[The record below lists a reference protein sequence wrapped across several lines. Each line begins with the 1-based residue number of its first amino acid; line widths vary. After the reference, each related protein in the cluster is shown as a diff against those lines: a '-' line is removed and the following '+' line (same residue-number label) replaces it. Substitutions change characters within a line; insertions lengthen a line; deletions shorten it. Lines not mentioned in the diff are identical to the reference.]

1 MEMDYK
7 SLEVMVS
14 ASYHHDPQ
22 MIKYLQDPESD
33 MHRDT
38 ACDMY
43 IRKHDELTKDERSS
57 IKSGYVF
64 SSFYG
69 ASYKSCALTM
79 WNNMPKY
86 TKEHL
91 ANDCGI
97 KTYDQWEAHVK
108 KGDDIFWNQRFKV
121 YNAWREKEWE
131 RYQKYGYV
139 QSYTGFRCG
148 GPMGYT
154 KATNCCIQGSAFHIL
169 LKALQYDLRD
179 IKEQGLKSVIIGQ
192 VHDAIIA
199 LAHEGEEDALARI
212 IYNNGV
218 TRVSKEFDWICVPL
232 VIEAEASEVGGSWAK
247 MTDVGALCS
256 EGIADREWRKRYEA
270 H

>member
-1 MEMDYK
+1 
-7 SLEVMVS
+7 MVS

-22 MIKYLQDPESD
+22 MIHYLQNPSSD

-43 IRKHDELTKDERSS
+43 IRKPEELTKEERSS

-69 ASYKSCALTM
+69 ASYKSCALNM

-91 ANDCGI
+91 AKDCKI
-97 KTYDQWEAHVK
+97 TNYAKWEAHVK

-121 YNAWREKEWE
+121 YNAWRGTEWE
-131 RYQKYGYV
+131 RYQKFGYV
-139 QSYTGFRCG
+139 QSYTGFRCW

-154 KATNCCIQGSAFHIL
+154 EATNRCIQGSAFHIL
-169 LKALQYDLRD
+169 LKALTYDLQD
-179 IKEQGLKSVIIGQ
+179 IKKAGLQSVIIGQ
-192 VHDAIIA
+192 IHDAIIA
-199 LAHEGEEDALARI
+199 LVKEGEEDRLAQI
-212 IYNNGV
+212 VYHNGV
-218 TRVSKEFDWICVPL
+218 ERVSKEFPWICVPL
-232 VIEAEASEVGGSWAK
+232 VIEAEASAVGGSWAK
-247 MTDVGALCS
+247 MTDVGALGNN
-256 EGIADREWRKRYEA
+256 GIADPEWIKKFEVA
-270 H
+270 A